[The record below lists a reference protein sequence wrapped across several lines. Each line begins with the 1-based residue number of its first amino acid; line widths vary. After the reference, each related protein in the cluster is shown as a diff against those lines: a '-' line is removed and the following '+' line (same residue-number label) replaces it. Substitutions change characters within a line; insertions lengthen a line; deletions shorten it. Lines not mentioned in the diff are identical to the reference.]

1 MTRSKNDSLDYNQSE
16 IEKKW
21 QGRWQDSQL
30 HKVNDDDER
39 PNWFEMTMWP
49 YTSGDLHIG
58 HWYAMAPSDA
68 HARFKKMQGYNVL
81 HPMGFDAFGLPA
93 ENAAIKR
100 GIHPYEWT
108 MSNIENMRQQ
118 LRRMGTIYDWDRE
131 VVTCKSDYYRWNQ
144 WIFLKFLENDLAYQ
158 DYAPAN
164 WCPTCNTVLAN
175 EQVIDGKCERCSSE
189 VSQRD
194 LNQWFFKI
202 TNYAEE
208 LLDQSAIDWPN
219 KINIMQTNWIGKS
232 YGTHVQFDISS
243 LGLET
248 AKIDTFTTRVDT
260 IYGVTFMVISP
271 EHSLVDQLTIPE
283 KKDEV
288 DKYVVNAR
296 KQSEIERLS
305 TDKEKTGVFTGSYC
319 LNPLTGEQIPIFV
332 GDYVLL
338 SYGTGIV
345 MGVPAHDERDFKF
358 AKKYDLD
365 IRTVI
370 QSVAETDSNPN
381 TAYAGDGILVNSG
394 SYNGLSC
401 KDAIDK
407 ISEYLK
413 SKSLGEKSVQYRMR
427 DWLISRQRYWGTPI
441 PIIYCDD
448 CGAVPV
454 PAKDLPVLLPDD
466 AEFKPTGES
475 PLELHEQFVNVACP
489 TCKKP
494 GRRETDTMDTF
505 VDSSWYFLRY
515 ASPQYVD
522 GPFDPIAM
530 KKWQP
535 VDQYTGGAEHAV
547 MHLLY
552 SRFFIKALRDIGL
565 LEFNEPFIRLFN
577 QGHITHSGYRMSKSR
592 GNVVSPDDYVKKVGA
607 DAVRCYLMFLG
618 PWDQGGDWIDSGI
631 NGISRW
637 LNRIRYLATR
647 DPKSLDSS
655 KISED
660 KNSQLNRSIH
670 KTLKKVTGDL
680 QNFKFN
686 TTIAA
691 LMELTNT
698 LNDLWKQ
705 GEVDQKFWE
714 SGIRKLLLMIAPLAP
729 HIAEELWEVNGL
741 EYSIHSQEWPK
752 WEPEFVK
759 EADINLVVQVNG
771 KVRDTIIVSAEITE
785 NAAKEAA
792 IASKKIET
800 HIKDKE
806 IKKTIYVPGKL
817 VNIVAL

>member
-288 DKYVVNAR
+288 DKY
-296 KQSEIERLS
+296 LS
-305 TDKEKTGVFTGSYC
+305 
-319 LNPLTGEQIPIFV
+319 
-332 GDYVLL
+332 
-338 SYGTGIV
+338 
-345 MGVPAHDERDFKF
+345 
-358 AKKYDLD
+358 
-365 IRTVI
+365 
-370 QSVAETDSNPN
+370 
-381 TAYAGDGILVNSG
+381 
-394 SYNGLSC
+394 
-401 KDAIDK
+401 
-407 ISEYLK
+407 
-413 SKSLGEKSVQYRMR
+413 
-427 DWLISRQRYWGTPI
+427 LI
-441 PIIYCDD
+441 
-448 CGAVPV
+448 
-454 PAKDLPVLLPDD
+454 
-466 AEFKPTGES
+466 
-475 PLELHEQFVNVACP
+475 
-489 TCKKP
+489 
-494 GRRETDTMDTF
+494 
-505 VDSSWYFLRY
+505 
-515 ASPQYVD
+515 
-522 GPFDPIAM
+522 
-530 KKWQP
+530 
-535 VDQYTGGAEHAV
+535 
-547 MHLLY
+547 
-552 SRFFIKALRDIGL
+552 
-565 LEFNEPFIRLFN
+565 
-577 QGHITHSGYRMSKSR
+577 HI
-592 GNVVSPDDYVKKVGA
+592 
-607 DAVRCYLMFLG
+607 
-618 PWDQGGDWIDSGI
+618 
-631 NGISRW
+631 
-637 LNRIRYLATR
+637 
-647 DPKSLDSS
+647 
-655 KISED
+655 
-660 KNSQLNRSIH
+660 
-670 KTLKKVTGDL
+670 
-680 QNFKFN
+680 
-686 TTIAA
+686 
-691 LMELTNT
+691 
-698 LNDLWKQ
+698 
-705 GEVDQKFWE
+705 
-714 SGIRKLLLMIAPLAP
+714 
-729 HIAEELWEVNGL
+729 
-741 EYSIHSQEWPK
+741 
-752 WEPEFVK
+752 
-759 EADINLVVQVNG
+759 
-771 KVRDTIIVSAEITE
+771 
-785 NAAKEAA
+785 
-792 IASKKIET
+792 
-800 HIKDKE
+800 
-806 IKKTIYVPGKL
+806 
-817 VNIVAL
+817 

>member
-131 VVTCKSDYYRWNQ
+131 VITCKSDYYRWNQ

-175 EQVIDGKCERCSSE
+175 EQVIDGKCERCSTE

-370 QSVAETDSNPN
+370 QSVEETDSNPD

-454 PAKDLPVLLPDD
+454 PEKDLPVLLPDD

-592 GNVVSPDDYVKKVGA
+592 GNVVSPDDYIKKVGA

-729 HIAEELWEVNGL
+729 HIAEELWEVNRL
-741 EYSIHSQEWPK
+741 EYSIHSQQWPK

-792 IASKKIET
+792 MTSKKIET